1 MGTTV
6 TEIEIERDS
15 AAPAEGAAKGS
26 PMALSVVHRIVA
38 DRHDRPSLVSTLACE
53 IGTEIIEGVRNPGD
67 DLNSVDLSIQYATSR
82 TPIREAL
89 MLLEKEGLVDVPPR
103 RRPRVKKLEWAEIQE
118 IYKARAALLQ
128 LVVREVAL
136 TATVAQQEM
145 LAAQVE
151 VMREACAKRDFAAY
165 LWANV
170 EFHEKNT
177 QIANNKTVKR
187 ILDSLLLRTL
197 PLRRISL
204 SDPKGMTKSCEDH
217 LYLLR
222 AYADRDQV
230 LAAAIIHSNHMN
242 ALARLRAALGG
253 EAGGEEGQE
262 GGAEG

>member
-1 MGTTV
+1 MEASESRTQGEHGPDSPAGPV
-6 TEIEIERDS
+6 TGS
-15 AAPAEGAAKGS
+15 AA
-26 PMALSVVHRIVA
+26 SVVHRIVA

-53 IGTEIIEGVRNPGD
+53 IGAEIIEGVRNPGD

-89 MLLEKEGLVDVPPR
+89 MLLEKEGLVDIPPR
-103 RRPRVKKLEWAEIQE
+103 RRPRVKKLDWSEIQE
-118 IYKARAALLQ
+118 IYKARAVLLQ

-136 TATVAQQEM
+136 SSTQAQQEV

-151 VMREACAKRDFAAY
+151 VMRQACAANDNVAY
-165 LWANV
+165 FWANV

-177 QIANNKTVKR
+177 QMAGNRTVKR

-204 SDPKGMTKSCEDH
+204 SQPQGMTRSCEDH
-217 LYLLR
+217 QYLLR
-222 AYADRDQV
+222 AYADRDHG

-242 ALARLRAALGG
+242 ALARLARVFGDRERTDGLNGRP
-253 EAGGEEGQE
+253 E
-262 GGAEG
+262 

>member
-1 MGTTV
+1 MPLSDNRMEV
-6 TEIEIERDS
+6 ERGLAGSGEYEACVPS
-15 AAPAEGAAKGS
+15 AA
-26 PMALSVVHRIVA
+26 SVVHRIVA

-53 IGTEIIEGVRNPGD
+53 IGLEIIEGVRNPGD

-89 MLLEKEGLVDVPPR
+89 MLLEKEGLVDIPPR
-103 RRPRVKKLEWAEIQE
+103 RRPRVKKLDWSEIQE
-118 IYKARAALLQ
+118 IYKARAMLHQ

-136 TATVAQQEM
+136 SATPDQQAV

-151 VMREACAKRDFAAY
+151 VMRQACARDDNAAY

-177 QIANNKTVKR
+177 QMANNRTVKR

-197 PLRRISL
+197 PLRRVSL
-204 SDPKGMTKSCEDH
+204 SHQQGMARSCEDH
-217 LYLLR
+217 LYLIR
-222 AYADRDQV
+222 AYADRDAS

-242 ALARLRAALGG
+242 ALKRLEPVFGPNAPGVPESEL
-253 EAGGEEGQE
+253 Q
-262 GGAEG
+262 